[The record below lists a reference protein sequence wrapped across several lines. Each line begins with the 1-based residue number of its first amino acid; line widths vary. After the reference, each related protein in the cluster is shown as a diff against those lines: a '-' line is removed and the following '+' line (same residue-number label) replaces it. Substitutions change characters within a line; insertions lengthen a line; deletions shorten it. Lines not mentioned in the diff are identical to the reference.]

1 MNALMSEWITSF
13 QIPMGCFPARPL
25 VPDVCLPSASEG
37 FRIPVPSGYGP
48 PDTDGY
54 ASVHIG
60 GYAIS
65 PPPNPRKVR

>member
-1 MNALMSEWITSF
+1 MHLCPNGFTSF
-13 QIPMGCFPARPL
+13 QIAMGCLPARPL